1 MNTKDLYELKKMLID
16 LLNEYSKKRDLSSSS
31 LQMVDTLAHACKNV
45 CKIIE
50 FCENEE
56 MGGMSRDSRD
66 RSFGRGYAYDG
77 GYGSYNGGSYDSY
90 YDGGMSNRRGRAA
103 NGRFVS
109 RDGSEMA
116 HKLRE
121 MMHDAPDEATKR
133 EIERIANKME
143 QM

>member
-1 MNTKDLYELKKMLID
+1 MNTKDLYELKAMLID

-56 MGGMSRDSRD
+56 MGGMSRESRD
-66 RSFGRGYAYDG
+66 RSFGRSNSYESSYD
-77 GYGSYNGGSYDSY
+77 SYDGGSYDSY
-90 YDGGMSNRRGRAA
+90 YDGGMSNRRGRGR

-121 MMHDAPDEATKR
+121 MMQEAPDEATKR
-133 EIERIANKME
+133 EMERIASKME
-143 QM
+143 KM